1 MRNQFSFHGLA
12 WVSFCSAIKGNITTD
27 FGSKTAAFL
36 RLSMP
41 LNLEKP
47 SKAWMSLRLTAPKG
61 LFVGILLIRCYV
73 SLFYYCYTI
82 FKVCGDMSQLVLNHH
97 NRISPFTKNLSW
109 ELKTNSPI
117 NIKTYLEQKKKKK
130 QNKSNKTS
138 VNVSQQEKKSIDEF

>member
-12 WVSFCSAIKGNITTD
+12 WVSFCSAVKGNITTD

-36 RLSMP
+36 CLSMP

-117 NIKTYLEQKKKKK
+117 NIKTYLEQKKKSKTKATKHRLMFLSRKK
-130 QNKSNKTS
+130 NQ
-138 VNVSQQEKKSIDEF
+138 